1 MHTMSLVTACKL
13 FNTTSEYFAAHE
25 LYTSQYTSLFM
36 LIASIHVKMT
46 VTVKASMMTVFTGH

>member
-1 MHTMSLVTACKL
+1 MSLVTACKL